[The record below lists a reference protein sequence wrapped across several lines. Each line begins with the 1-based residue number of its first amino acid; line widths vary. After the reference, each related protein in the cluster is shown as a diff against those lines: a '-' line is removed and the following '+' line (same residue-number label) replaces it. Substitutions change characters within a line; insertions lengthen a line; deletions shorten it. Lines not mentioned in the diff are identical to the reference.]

1 MIKAINIYKKFGNR
15 FAPDTKEIISN
26 ISLEIST
33 GELVGLVGLNGAGK
47 TTLLRLILGLI
58 NADSGFSE
66 IFGEKVSPKNPSILR
81 KVGVI
86 LENDGFNGNLSFLEN
101 MEFFA
106 KIKRVD
112 NNNLRNYLEENWL
125 DLLNKKNSVKSFS
138 KGEKMQCAIARA
150 FLNEPKAII
159 LDEPTTGLDYE
170 QCEKLF
176 TLIKKSQKNGAA
188 IIISSHNFFA
198 LDKLCTKILE
208 LKNAKLKDIS
218 DGFFNNI

>member
-1 MIKAINIYKKFGNR
+1 MIKAVEISKKFGL
-15 FAPDTKEIISN
+15 KEIVSKVSLDISA
-26 ISLEIST
+26 
-33 GELVGLVGLNGAGK
+33 GEVVGLVGLNGAGK
-47 TTLLRLILGLI
+47 TTLLRLLLGLI
-58 NADSGFSE
+58 NADSGFAE
-66 IFGEKVSPKNPSILR
+66 ILNERVSPRNSEILR

-86 LENDGFNGNLSFLEN
+86 LENDGFNGNLTFAEN
-101 MEFFA
+101 MRFFA
-106 KIKRVD
+106 KIKRTD
-112 NNNLRNYLEENWL
+112 GKILQNYLDENWA
-125 DLLNKKNSVKSFS
+125 DLLKKETGVKTFS

-176 TLIKKSQKNGAA
+176 TLVKSAQKNGAA

-198 LDKLCTKILE
+198 LDKLCTRVLE

-218 DGFFNNI
+218 DGFLGNI